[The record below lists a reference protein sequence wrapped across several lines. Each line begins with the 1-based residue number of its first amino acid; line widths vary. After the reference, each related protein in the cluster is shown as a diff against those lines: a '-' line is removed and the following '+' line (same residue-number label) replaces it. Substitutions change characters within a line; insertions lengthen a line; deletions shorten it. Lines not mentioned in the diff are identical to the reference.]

1 MDGEYKSISWKSLE
15 SNILFIGQDDC
26 PPNYFYRGNN
36 VRDNYVI
43 HYIQEGKGV
52 FSSAN
57 HNTVSL
63 QAGDIFILPKGVP
76 CFYQAD
82 GKEPWKYFWIGFSGT
97 KINTMLTG
105 STLAKKRYLRQVQDS
120 DFYRSLKQ
128 LYDALRAPS
137 SLPNDILVESLTYQM
152 FYNLVTEYPNKRM
165 EDTSEAHN
173 QLKLAVYYLQENF
186 RDNEC
191 TITNLCRHVNLSRS
205 YLYTLFKREMNLS
218 PLKYLSQLRM
228 EEAKQLLQNT
238 NNPVQEI
245 AHRVGYKDEFTFS
258 KAFKRYSGFS
268 PQIYRQKDRF
278 NLEGKLD

>member
-43 HYIQEGKGV
+43 HYIQKGKGV

-57 HNTVSL
+57 QHTVSL
-63 QAGDIFILPKGVP
+63 QAGDVFILPKGVP

-82 GKEPWKYFWIGFSGT
+82 GEEPWNYFWIGFSGT
-97 KINTMLTG
+97 KINTMLMG
-105 STLAKKRYLRQVQDS
+105 SMLAKKRYLRQVQDS
-120 DFYRSLKQ
+120 KFFASLRQ

-137 SLPNDILVESLTYQM
+137 SLSNDILVEALTYQM
-152 FYNLVTEYPNKRM
+152 FYNLVTEYPNKQV
-165 EDTSEAHN
+165 EDKSVSHN
-173 QLKLAVYYLQENF
+173 QLKMAVYYLQENF
-186 RDNEC
+186 RSSDCN
-191 TITNLCRHVNLSRS
+191 ITNLCHEINISRS
-205 YLYTLFKREMNLS
+205 YLYTIFKQDMNLS
-218 PLKYLSQLRM
+218 PQKYLSQLRM

-238 NNPVQEI
+238 TNPVQEI

-268 PQIYRQKDRF
+268 PQIYRRKVSF
-278 NLEGKLD
+278 N